1 MMNDDKHRQMMA
13 RMLAGWKGAR
23 PPKGKKR
30 TTVYPI
36 PPHAKMD
43 PLDIG
48 DVAERKLERLE
59 FDHETQEFMKRRGQ
73 SRKDE
78 KA

>member
-30 TTVYPI
+30 TVYPI

>member
-30 TTVYPI
+30 TAYPI
-36 PPHAKMD
+36 PEHATPD
-43 PLDIG
+43 PVEG
-48 DVAERKLERLE
+48 DVDERKMERLQ
-59 FDHETQEFMKRRGQ
+59 FDYDVQEFQKRRGK